1 MRERGEGGKSTPVSL
16 PVHSARSTAPSVGL
30 REVES
35 RAQLVG
41 HQRSACDKTCQSS
54 REPRFRYFGTYILQD
69 KTALACP
76 TASLRAPPQP
86 GPDPRICL
94 VLPCVWFSSGA
105 LFVFYGPLGGIFFCG
120 APTTRRARRAVGKG
134 RNEPVISH
142 SLPLLHPHLV
152 LLTN

>member
-120 APTTRRARRAVGKG
+120 APTAYGLR
-134 RNEPVISH
+134 SF
-142 SLPLLHPHLV
+142 
-152 LLTN
+152 